1 LTDYSSGDD
10 PDQGDE
16 RLSQHPVDIF
26 IREMIRTR
34 RSASDDEIV
43 RIIDRMASAPFNQR
57 LVSVPVKYR
66 GLTYQGQTLSDRED
80 IWRLHLFQRVVD
92 ERQWA
97 EGTDQYEYLS
107 DLRRAVRHFAARLCI
122 YQRRGGN
129 LASIL
134 APNAIPIT
142 RRGIGSL
149 PFIFIIYS
157 ADRGRIVSGYQAS
170 GVDTISIPEDVRWL
184 K

>member
-1 LTDYSSGDD
+1 MADDSGGDN

-16 RLSQHPVDIF
+16 RLSQHPVDAL
-26 IREMIRTR
+26 IRDLIRTR
-34 RSASDDEIV
+34 RPASDDEIV
-43 RIIDRMASAPFNQR
+43 QIVDRMASTPFNQQI
-57 LVSVPVKYR
+57 VSVPVDYR
-66 GLTYQGQTLSDRED
+66 GLTYQGHTLSNRENV
-80 IWRLHLFQRVVD
+80 WLLHLFQRVVD
-92 ERQWA
+92 EQQWT
-97 EGTDQYEYLS
+97 EGTDRHEYLS
-107 DLRRAVRHFAARLCI
+107 DLRRAVRHFAARLCV

-134 APNAIPIT
+134 APNTMPIT

-149 PFIFIIYS
+149 PFVFIIYS

-170 GVDTISIPEDVRWL
+170 GVDTISIPEDAQWL